1 VLKIH
6 RHVFFSGWGWPG
18 NQFDRRPQFRRGS
31 TGIQVVGRGR
41 IQDAGGSKNELL
53 VPLCWES
60 HFSGT
65 AFPFSSEPVS
75 LVKETGRLQRAQGQI
90 KNSGIFHETPPE
102 LSRETQEKQNKII
115 GTKDEHLQA
124 SKFTFASIQRRP
136 PITTLRRGKSTFQ
149 TDCFLITPNHCSDVL
164 PTCMYTVMLPHAHV
178 CCG

>member
-1 VLKIH
+1 MSSFPARAGREVSSTEGLSSAEVQLVL
-6 RHVFFSGWGWPG
+6 
-18 NQFDRRPQFRRGS
+18 
-31 TGIQVVGRGR
+31 QVVGRGR

-65 AFPFSSEPVS
+65 AFPFSSVPVS
-75 LVKETGRLQRAQGQI
+75 LVKETGRLQRTQVKSKIVGFST
-90 KNSGIFHETPPE
+90 KHPPE

-124 SKFTFASIQRRP
+124 SKFTFASVHRGD
-136 PITTLRRGKSTFQ
+136 PITTLRRGKSTFH
-149 TDCFLITPNHCSDVL
+149 TDRFLITPNHCSDVL
-164 PTCMYTVMLPHAHV
+164 PACMYTVMLPHAHV